1 MGKSR
6 NNNKGKTYNE
16 IQLDQRGV
24 YRSRW
29 QMVHEDKRLKRLP
42 PKGTRFILEDEE
54 VETIEP
60 INNTELEE
68 DWALAEAIEKE
79 ILNYMKED

>member
-6 NNNKGKTYNE
+6 NNDKGKTYNE

-54 VETIEP
+54 EVVEKELISQDE
-60 INNTELEE
+60 IELEE
-68 DWALAEAIEKE
+68 YISD
-79 ILNYMKED
+79 MKED